1 MKQRKIP
8 NSSGNVTCPRK
19 SKVKASRNIHSEVL
33 INVGLFESNDE
44 GDIFSNTD
52 SRVPVKVG
60 KQYTAEEVLETA
72 LKKHSDNEQFFCSL
86 DDYVQKIVE
95 LIHVPTETFTVR
107 KFGEEF
113 QSKP

>member
-1 MKQRKIP
+1 M
-8 NSSGNVTCPRK
+8 
-19 SKVKASRNIHSEVL
+19 
-33 INVGLFESNDE
+33 FESNDK
-44 GDIFSNTD
+44 GDIFSNID